1 MSDVMA
7 IGLSTDTVANDMAK
21 LMRLRISAALQ
32 IPLDAIQ
39 CHIYLSG
46 KKVSPE
52 FSVDQDHVKHLDGT
66 VVVDTIR
73 LLWSQVKCE
82 LEDRLRDLRT
92 YRGRYEAQK
101 EAG

>member
-7 IGLSTDTVANDMAK
+7 IGLSVDTVANDMAK

-32 IPLDAIQ
+32 IPLDAIT

-52 FSVDQDHVKHLDGT
+52 FSVGQDHVKHLDGT